1 MANVVI
7 KRRVAA
13 HNIDSL
19 NRTAVYADADIENGS
34 VFELRTRSTV
44 DGEDEVWKAT
54 AVPPEEASTAM
65 GLWMAKSPEV
75 VLTTVTDGTNSLNFK
90 GIVEDPRYFTNVKG
104 YVFSAFKPQA
114 GDIIEMTLGQDSG
127 GDYLIPQDGSM
138 TLKASANDTVTGF
151 AMKKID
157 TGILH
162 IGSAGFVKTPVK
174 TYIYEVVRN

>member
-7 KRRVAA
+7 KRRVVA
-13 HNIDSL
+13 HNVDAL
-19 NRTAVYADADIENGS
+19 NRSVVAEQDLENGT
-34 VFELRTRSTV
+34 VFELLTRSDV

-54 AVPPEEASTAM
+54 APTTAATAT
-65 GLWMAKSPEV
+65 GLWMAKASEV
-75 VLTTVTDGTNSLNFK
+75 ILSKVGSGDTAIEML
-90 GIVEDPRYFTNVKG
+90 GIVEDPRNFVNVAG
-104 YVFSAFKPQA
+104 RVFSAFKPQT

-127 GDYLIPQDGSM
+127 GDYLIPQDTKF
-138 TLKASANDTVTGF
+138 TLIANAADNATGF
-151 AMKKID
+151 SMHKVD

>member
-19 NRTAVYADADIENGS
+19 NRSVVATEDVENGF
-34 VFELRTRSTV
+34 VFELLTRSDV

-54 AVPPEEASTAM
+54 AAATASTAM
-65 GLWMAKSPEV
+65 GLWMAKASEV
-75 VLTTVTDGTNSLNFK
+75 IVTTVTNGDDTLEFK

-104 YVFSAFKPQA
+104 RVFSAFKPQA

-127 GDYLIPQDGSM
+127 GDYLIPQDSQMALIASGSDN
-138 TLKASANDTVTGF
+138 ATGF

-162 IGSAGFVKTPVK
+162 IGSAGLVKTPVK

>member
-13 HNIDSL
+13 HNVDSL
-19 NRTAVYADADIENGS
+19 NRSVVAEQDLENGT
-34 VFELRTRSTV
+34 VFELLTRSDV

-54 AVPPEEASTAM
+54 APTTASAAM
-65 GLWMAKSPEV
+65 GLWMAKASEV
-75 VLTTVTDGTNSLNFK
+75 ILSKVGDGDTAVEML
-90 GIVEDPRYFTNVKG
+90 GIVEDPRNFVNVAG
-104 YVFSAFKPQA
+104 RVFSAFKPQA
-114 GDIIEMTLGQDSG
+114 GDIIEMTLGHDTNK
-127 GDYLIPQDGSM
+127 YLIPQDGQF
-138 TLKASANDTVTGF
+138 TLTTNAGDNATGF
-151 AMKKID
+151 SMKQVD

>member
-13 HNIDSL
+13 HNVDSL
-19 NRTAVYADADIENGS
+19 NRSVVAEQDLENGT
-34 VFELRTRSTV
+34 VFDLLTRSDV

-54 AVPPEEASTAM
+54 APTTASTAM
-65 GLWMAKSPEV
+65 GLWMAKASEV
-75 VLTTVTDGTNSLNFK
+75 ILSKVGDGDTAVELL
-90 GIVEDPRYFTNVKG
+90 GIVEDPRNFVNVAG
-104 YVFSAFKPQA
+104 RVFSAFKPQA
-114 GDIIEMTLGQDSG
+114 GDIIETTLGSDG
-127 GDYLIPQDGSM
+127 NDYLIPQDAQF
-138 TLKASANDTVTGF
+138 TLVANSSDNANGF
-151 AMKKID
+151 AMHKVD

>member
-13 HNIDSL
+13 HNVDAL
-19 NRTAVYADADIENGS
+19 NRSVVADQDLENGT
-34 VFELRTRSTV
+34 VFELLTRSDV

-54 AVPPEEASTAM
+54 APVTASEAM
-65 GLWMAKSPEV
+65 GLWMAKASEV
-75 VLTTVTDGTNSLNFK
+75 ILSKVGDGDTAVEML
-90 GIVEDPRYFTNVKG
+90 GVVEDPRNFVNVKG
-104 YVFSAFKPQA
+104 RVFSAFKPQA
-114 GDIIEMTLGQDSG
+114 GDIIEMTLGD
-127 GDYLIPQDGSM
+127 DRNEYLIPQNSKF
-138 TLKASANDTVTGF
+138 TLVANAGDNATGF
-151 AMKKID
+151 AMHKVD

>member
-13 HNIDSL
+13 HNVDAL
-19 NRTAVYADADIENGS
+19 NRSVVYADADIENGS
-34 VFELRTRSTV
+34 VFELLTRSTV

-54 AVPPEEASTAM
+54 AAATASTAM
-65 GLWMAKSPEV
+65 GLWMAKASEV
-75 VLTTVTDGTNSLNFK
+75 VLTTVTNGTDSLEFK

-104 YVFSAFKPQA
+104 RVFSAFKPQA
-114 GDIIEMTLGQDSG
+114 GDIIEMTLGQDSS
-127 GDYLIPQDGSM
+127 GDYLIPQDGQM
-138 TLKASANDTVTGF
+138 TLVASGTDNATGF
-151 AMKKID
+151 AMKKIG

>member
-1 MANVVI
+1 MANVII

-19 NRTAVYADADIENGS
+19 NRSVVYADADVENGS
-34 VFELRTRSTV
+34 VFELLTRSTV
-44 DGEDEVWKAT
+44 DGENEVWKAT
-54 AVPPEEASTAM
+54 AVTTATTAM
-65 GLWMAKSPEV
+65 GLWMAKSSEIV
-75 VLTTVTDGTNSLNFK
+75 STTATNGKETLEFK

-104 YVFSAFKPQA
+104 RVFSAFKPQA
-114 GDIIEMTLGQDSG
+114 GDIIEMTLGQDSAG
-127 GDYLIPQDGSM
+127 EYLIPQDSSM
-138 TLKASANDTVTGF
+138 TLKASGTDNEGGF
-151 AMKKID
+151 AMKKVG

>member
-13 HNIDSL
+13 HNVDAL
-19 NRTAVYADADIENGS
+19 NRSVVAEQDLENGT
-34 VFELRTRSTV
+34 VFNLLTRSDK

-54 AVPPEEASTAM
+54 APTTASTAM
-65 GLWMAKSPEV
+65 GLWMAKASEV
-75 VLTTVTDGTNSLNFK
+75 ILSKVGDGDTAVEML
-90 GIVEDPRYFTNVKG
+90 GIVEDPRNFVNVKG
-104 YVFSAFKPQA
+104 RVFSAFKPQA
-114 GDIIEMTLGQDSG
+114 GDIIEMTLGSDG
-127 GDYLIPQDGSM
+127 NDYLIPQDSQF
-138 TLKASANDTVTGF
+138 TLVANASDNANGF
-151 AMKKID
+151 AMHKVD